1 MADTDT
7 DLIHNVTDG
16 GIAGAHPE
24 DEPVT
29 VLAAPS
35 PGKEFNTV
43 KAFLTPTGCW
53 RVEDL
58 LFEFDSSVVRPN
70 AREELPTLFQLMED
84 HSFKDLDS
92 GETRSPVLSI
102 FGHADPTGKDDYN
115 KALSGRRA
123 AAIYGMLTR
132 RDEIWESLFQ
142 NKGGFAPVAAGDK
155 WGANALT
162 IMRDALGIAP
172 PDGGTPPPEEKDPT
186 ARKTLFLAYM
196 DFCCVDTSG
205 NAFRVDPDNGFLA
218 RNKSKDGVGD
228 VQGCGEFN
236 PVLLFPAAKK
246 PAWTERKTS
255 RNATRRTKPT
265 DV

>member
-84 HSFKDLDS
+84 HSLKDLDS

-132 RDEIWESLFQ
+132 RDEIWERSLSEQ
-142 NKGGFAPVAAGDK
+142 RRICPGSGGRQMGCERADYHAGCPRH
-155 WGANALT
+155 G
-162 IMRDALGIAP
+162 P
-172 PDGGTPPPEEKDPT
+172 P
-186 ARKTLFLAYM
+186 
-196 DFCCVDTSG
+196 
-205 NAFRVDPDNGFLA
+205 
-218 RNKSKDGVGD
+218 
-228 VQGCGEFN
+228 
-236 PVLLFPAAKK
+236 
-246 PAWTERKTS
+246 
-255 RNATRRTKPT
+255 
-265 DV
+265 